1 MKNLFKKITLLSLAI
16 LLLGCSKDSPTSN
29 DNDCT
34 PIACLNGGVSRAD
47 CGCTCPQGY
56 TGSNCGTQLTPS
68 KISISKIRVNYFNNY
83 DNGSSWD
90 PSIPTSSLLTPDIY
104 VSIKD
109 ASNNTIYSAPTYYAN
124 VLSNGS
130 NYFDFTPTN
139 AIQLP
144 ISSDLSNFTIYLYDF
159 DGADSNINS
168 PDDLMGQKL
177 FFPYSSYGGFP
188 TTITVTDSTY
198 PVSFTLTVSYV
209 W

>member
-1 MKNLFKKITLLSLAI
+1 MKNGMVKIGMFLLLVVA
-16 LLLGCSKDSPTSN
+16 LGCSKDDTTAS
-29 DNDCT
+29 CT
-34 PIACLNGGVSRAD
+34 PITCLNGGVSTAD
-47 CGCTCPQGY
+47 CGCTCPQGF

-68 KISISKIRVNYFNNY
+68 KILISKIRVNYFNNN

-90 PSIPTSSLLTPDIY
+90 PSIPTSNLLTPDIY
-104 VSIKD
+104 VAIKD
-109 ASNNTIYSAPTYYAN
+109 ASNNTIYSSSTYYAN

-139 AIQLP
+139 TIQLP
-144 ISSDLSNFTIYLYDF
+144 ISSDLSNFTISLYDF

-168 PDDLMGQKL
+168 PDDLMGEKL

-188 TTITVTDSTY
+188 TTITVTNSNY
-198 PVSFTLTVSYV
+198 PVSFTLIFSYV

>member
-1 MKNLFKKITLLSLAI
+1 MRKNIFFTFLTLSLLLS
-16 LLLGCSKDSPTSN
+16 CSSDSDS
-29 DNDCT
+29 DNSGATPCT
-34 PIACLNGGVSRAD
+34 PIACLNGGVSRSD
-47 CGCTCPQGY
+47 CGCNCPQGY

-68 KISISKIRVNYFNNY
+68 KILISKIRVNYFNNL
-83 DNGSSWD
+83 DSGSNWD
-90 PSIPTSSLLTPDIY
+90 PSFPTSSLLTPDIY
-104 VSIKD
+104 VSIQD
-109 ASNNTIYSAPTYYAN
+109 ASNNTIYSTPTYYAN
-124 VLSNGS
+124 VLSNGT

-144 ISSDLSNFTIYLYDF
+144 ISTDFSSFTIYLYDF

-168 PDDLMGQKL
+168 ADDLMGKKL

-188 TTITVTDSTY
+188 TTITVTDSAY